1 MMDYWFNLTIFGLVF
16 VVMAVFV
23 LSAFQTSFVQPIYD
37 AVNFNNPLMVLFV
50 LIIGV
55 ILAFGWMSQR
65 QETQQIAM
73 SMRRR

>member
-1 MMDYWFNLTIFGLVF
+1 MDYWFNLTIFGLVF

-23 LSAFQTSFVQPIYD
+23 LSAFQSNLTQPVYD

-50 LIIGV
+50 LIVLV

-65 QETQQIAM
+65 QEAQQVAM

>member
-23 LSAFQTSFVQPIYD
+23 LSAFQQSLTQPIYD
-37 AVNFNNPLMVLFV
+37 AVNFNNPLMVLFT
-50 LIIGV
+50 LIV
-55 ILAFGWMSQR
+55 VVVLAFGWMSQR
-65 QETQQIAM
+65 QETQQVAM